1 MQGDDVTPQTQSA
14 PFSGRWVLV
23 SGASSGI
30 GRATCEVLAA
40 QGASLVLM
48 GRDEARLRETA
59 ERLPAGTPSHL
70 CALDL
75 ARLDAI
81 VPAVQDL
88 ARTVGRLYGLVHAAG
103 VLQLLPLS
111 ASKPERLQALMNLN
125 FGAGLELARALV
137 RRDVLAEGG
146 GSIVWISSVGA
157 HVGQPGQIG
166 YCATK
171 GAIKAAVRA
180 MALELAERPVRVNA
194 VSPGVVET
202 AMTAQAAAAVGDT
215 AWQRLLDMHPL
226 GAGQPED
233 VARAVAFL
241 LDPRNRWIT
250 GTDLVID
257 GGYTLH

>member
-1 MQGDDVTPQTQSA
+1 MT
-14 PFSGRWVLV
+14 FSGPGGPAGASVFEGRWVLV

-30 GRATCEVLAA
+30 GRATCEVLAS
-40 QGASLVLM
+40 QGAQLVLI
-48 GRDEARLRETA
+48 GRDELRLRETA
-59 ERLPAGTPSHL
+59 DRLPAGAVTRL
-70 CALDL
+70 CPLDL
-75 ARLDAI
+75 TRLGTIA
-81 VPAVQDL
+81 PAVQDL
-88 ARTVGRLYGLVHAAG
+88 ARTLGKLYGLVHAAG
-103 VLQLLPLS
+103 VLQLLPL
-111 ASKPERLQALMNLN
+111 AATKPERLQALMNLN
-125 FGAGLELARALV
+125 LIAGMELARALV
-137 RRDVLAEGG
+137 RRDVLADSG
-146 GSIVWISSVGA
+146 GSIVWLSSVGA

-180 MALELAERPVRVNA
+180 MALELADRPVRVNA

-202 AMTAQAAAAVGDT
+202 AMTAQAAASVGPQ

-226 GAGQPED
+226 GPGQPED

-241 LDPRNRWIT
+241 LDPRNRWMT